1 MRVSGRVDAS
11 LQYLGLQEVPESMK
25 VELVTIGIPREP
37 WDFVQ
42 QAALVVPYAGSP
54 HLDTLLGANLGQNW
68 RGLEQHR
75 LSFFKR
81 WLARAKELEVDE
93 RNLREQLDEHV
104 RHVLQGKRLLLF
116 KEILE
121 DLEFPDKHLFE
132 DIVSGF
138 RLSGWMRDSQLFLSL
153 PRPPKLTFEALLR
166 SSVGLQKAVL
176 QKVSEPEDEGLHR
189 AAWTETLAELDKHWI
204 WEDTTGDLSNKVIAH
219 RFGLQQGEK
228 VRVIDNF
235 KQCGLN
241 DACGLPEKF
250 TLHGVDFIAASLIR
264 AFVLRDKGLKV
275 CLKGENLRP
284 QICL

>member
-1 MRVSGRVDAS
+1 
-11 LQYLGLQEVPESMK
+11 MK
-25 VELVTIGIPREP
+25 VELITIGIPREP
-37 WDFVQ
+37 WDFVH
-42 QAALVVPYAGSP
+42 QAALVGHPRFLPYAGSP
-54 HLDTLLGANLGQNW
+54 HLDTLLKANLGQNW
-68 RGLEQHR
+68 KDLEQHR

-93 RNLREQLDEHV
+93 RNLKEQLNEHV

-121 DLEFPDKHLFE
+121 DLKFPDKQLFE
-132 DIVSGF
+132 DIVAGF

-166 SSVGLQKAVL
+166 SSLGLQKAVL

-189 AAWTETLAELDKHWI
+189 AAWTETLAELGKNWI
-204 WEDTTGDLSNKVIAH
+204 WEDNTGDLSSKVIAH

-241 DACGLPEKF
+241 DSCGLPEKF

-264 AFVLRDKGLKV
+264 ALVLRDKGHQV
-275 CLKGENLRP
+275 CLKGKTFDLKSAYK
-284 QICL
+284 